1 MEENNLNDPFRY
13 THKEFLRTMLF
24 YLRTPAVYI
33 DGFSEILAKGDDGSL
48 NPKQTSS
55 LDSIRRSSRQLH
67 LLLDVFSYV
76 LYFDEDWR
84 LRIYKEE
91 QKLDN
96 LSQIVYEAVNE
107 RKSFGSL
114 RIDPSIEI
122 SCEIPENIPSI
133 IANTEWLIIILR
145 LMVMS
150 VAMASYPCLKILI
163 KAQED
168 GDWLD
173 IFVVAN
179 STEIYFKFDALKA
192 RSQFSDIY
200 ESIDLEVKEHV
211 EKNHTG
217 DFFPTMFAVIH
228 GLSNL
233 HGAELRTHVS
243 KSSSTVI
250 FRLPIGK

>member
-1 MEENNLNDPFRY
+1 MEENNLNDTFRY

-24 YLRTPAVYI
+24 YLRTPTVYI
-33 DGFSEILAKGDDGSL
+33 DGFSEILAKGDDGPL

-55 LDSIRRSSRQLH
+55 IDAIRRGSRRLH
-67 LLLDVFSYV
+67 LFLDVFRYV
-76 LYFDEDWR
+76 LDFDDIWR
-84 LRIYKEE
+84 LKNYSEE
-91 QKLDN
+91 QELDK
-96 LSQIVYEAVNE
+96 LSQIVYETVNE
-107 RKSFGSL
+107 RQSFGSL

-122 SCEIPENIPSI
+122 SCEIPENTPSI
-133 IANTEWLIIILR
+133 MANTEWLILILR

-150 VAMASYPCLKILI
+150 VAMASYPCSKILI
-163 KAQED
+163 KAEAD

-179 STEIYFKFDALKA
+179 STEVRFKFDALKA
-192 RSQFSDIY
+192 RYQFSDIY

-211 EKNHTG
+211 EKNRTG
-217 DFFPTMFAVIH
+217 DFFPIMFAIIH

-243 KSSSTVI
+243 ESGSTII
-250 FRLPIGK
+250 FRLPIDK